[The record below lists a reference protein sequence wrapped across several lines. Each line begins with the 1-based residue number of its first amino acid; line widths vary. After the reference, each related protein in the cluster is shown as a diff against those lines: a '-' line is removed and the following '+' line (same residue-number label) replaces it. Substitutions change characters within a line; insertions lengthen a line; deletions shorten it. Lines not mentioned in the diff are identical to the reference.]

1 MFLCPKK
8 DKGIFHRPSLVFYN
22 AQIRRLLWCF
32 LSLPTLNDTM
42 CTLRGERE
50 LNGNRTRFP
59 ASCMRLRS
67 SLWWHLAIIVI
78 NIIIIIIIIY
88 ATWLTT
94 KPSLLKSLER
104 TPAWEIGRAEPAPT
118 SSDSNTAFLNLS
130 RLSKRLYEKIKKT
143 ELNWARETLVVKIHL
158 DLFLQSVT

>member
-1 MFLCPKK
+1 MAT
-8 DKGIFHRPSLVFYN
+8 GLVFQQAVWGYDHHYDD
-22 AQIRRLLWCF
+22 I
-32 LSLPTLNDTM
+32 
-42 CTLRGERE
+42 
-50 LNGNRTRFP
+50 
-59 ASCMRLRS
+59 
-67 SLWWHLAIIVI
+67 LAIIVI

-130 RLSKRLYEKIKKT
+130 RLSKRLYEKIEKKT
-143 ELNWARETLVVKIHL
+143 ELNGARETLVVQIHL